1 MLVGPLRV
9 ENDPARG
16 RHNVLPSQRSLCDN
30 VTHDPKGTPM
40 NEIAIRT
47 KVALDLA
54 QARLTELTK
63 NDEDGWEMPANMVLA
78 GLLLL
83 VVIAV
88 GAAMTAK
95 GQDIISKLNG

>member
-1 MLVGPLRV
+1 
-9 ENDPARG
+9 
-16 RHNVLPSQRSLCDN
+16 
-30 VTHDPKGTPM
+30 M

-95 GQDIISKLNG
+95 GQELISKISG

>member
-1 MLVGPLRV
+1 
-9 ENDPARG
+9 
-16 RHNVLPSQRSLCDN
+16 
-30 VTHDPKGTPM
+30 M

-47 KVALDLA
+47 KVALNLA

-95 GQDIISKLNG
+95 GQELISKISG